1 MNPDRDK
8 IVYDLFQQAREIP
21 HGGREAW
28 LAGLGVAA
36 DIVADV
42 RGLLLSGEVAT
53 YLQDAGA
60 EEPMMGKASKASA
73 YGYVEGNRIGQYQI
87 VSVLGHGSYGVVY
100 LADQLEPV
108 QRSVSRQRSSAQRA
122 QRSIHAR

>member
-60 EEPMMGKASKASA
+60 EEPMMGKASA